1 MNISNSKEIVL
12 HDHEFHNSIYC
23 PCLQAII
30 ESEECLERV
39 ACDVGGLASEAGL
52 DTSLANLGS
61 MMVSNKYSKLMKSFA
76 KAKDCHK
83 IKCGNLF

>member
-1 MNISNSKEIVL
+1 MLRLLNDFVS
-12 HDHEFHNSIYC
+12 HNNYWVSH
-23 PCLQAII
+23 LQAII

-52 DTSLANLGS
+52 DTNLANLGS

>member
-1 MNISNSKEIVL
+1 M
-12 HDHEFHNSIYC
+12 
-23 PCLQAII
+23 
-30 ESEECLERV
+30 ERV

-83 IKCGNLF
+83 IKCGSFF